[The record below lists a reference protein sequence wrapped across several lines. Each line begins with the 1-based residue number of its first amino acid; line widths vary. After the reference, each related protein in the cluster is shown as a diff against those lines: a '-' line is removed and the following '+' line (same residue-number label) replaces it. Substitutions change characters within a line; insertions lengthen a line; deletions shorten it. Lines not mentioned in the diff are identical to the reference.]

1 MVKLLTPQEIEV
13 YYIIPGIR
21 SCLSRCMK
29 EGGFNQSEIAELLQ
43 IDKATVSQYI
53 SGKRGGKVKFD
64 VGFIEEVGKSAKLIS
79 DKQSLIS
86 EVQRLVLIARRSKVL
101 CQVHKQVTGD
111 MNCPPELERL
121 CMGGK

>member
-21 SCLSRCMK
+21 SYLSRCMK
-29 EGGFNQSEIAELLQ
+29 ENGTNQSEIAELLM
-43 IDKATVSQYI
+43 IDKATVSQYL

-64 VGFIEEVGKSAKLIS
+64 GGFEMEIRKSAELII
-79 DKQSLIS
+79 DKESLVR
-86 EVQRLVLIARRSKVL
+86 ELQRLVVVARRNKTL

-111 MNCPPELERL
+111 IHCSPELEKL
-121 CMGGK
+121 CVGGI